1 MLIDANSNDT
11 AFRRIRA
18 VARPLLIVSAFA
30 TAVVISTAHAQAWKP
45 DKPVEIIATNAP
57 GGGADRIIRIMLN
70 VMQERRDFA
79 VPVSIVNKPGG
90 GGAVSYAYLNQHA
103 GDGHYVVLGGKAL
116 LTNNISGR
124 GPSYTEMT
132 PVAHLFGEYVC
143 VTVRPDSPL
152 KSGRDLI
159 ERIRKDPASLSFGL
173 ATSLGGPNHQGVA
186 AALKSVGAEVKSLRN
201 VIFPSGGAAS
211 TAMLGGHVDVV
222 PISAAFGAALLRN
235 GQVRLLAVGA
245 PKRLGGILADVP
257 TWREQGYDV
266 VVSNWRVIV
275 GPKGMTQGQI
285 AFWEEVLKRFTESA
299 EWKKELEAN
308 FWTSEFMNRA
318 ETMKFLERD
327 HAAVKAFL
335 TDLGL
340 AK

>member
-1 MLIDANSNDT
+1 MWADVNNKLGKAVT
-11 AFRRIRA
+11 AGVFFA
-18 VARPLLIVSAFA
+18 FVAAGFSAA
-30 TAVVISTAHAQAWKP
+30 AQAQGWKP

-70 VMQERRDFA
+70 VMQERKDFG

-90 GGAVSYAYLNQHA
+90 GSAVSYAYLNQHP
-103 GDGHYVVLGGKAL
+103 GDGHYVVLGSKAL

-132 PVAHLFGEYVC
+132 PVAHLFGEYVS

-152 KSGRDLI
+152 KTGRDLI
-159 ERIRKDPASLSFGL
+159 ERLKKDPAALSFGI
-173 ATSLGGPNHQGVA
+173 ATSLGGANHQGVA
-186 AALKSVGAEVKSLRN
+186 AAAKVAGIDIKAMRN
-201 VIFPSGGAAS
+201 VIFQSGGAAS

-222 PISAAFGAALLRN
+222 PITAAFGSSLLRN
-235 GQVRLLAVGA
+235 GQVRIVAVAA

-257 TWREQGYDV
+257 TWRELGYDA

-275 GPKGMTQGQI
+275 GPKGMTPAQI
-285 AFWEEVLKRFTESA
+285 AFWEGALRRFTESA

-308 FWTSEFMNRA
+308 FWTGDFMNRA
-318 ETMKFLERD
+318 ETMKYLESEN
-327 HAAVKAFL
+327 AALRAFL
-335 TDLGL
+335 TELGL
-340 AK
+340 AR